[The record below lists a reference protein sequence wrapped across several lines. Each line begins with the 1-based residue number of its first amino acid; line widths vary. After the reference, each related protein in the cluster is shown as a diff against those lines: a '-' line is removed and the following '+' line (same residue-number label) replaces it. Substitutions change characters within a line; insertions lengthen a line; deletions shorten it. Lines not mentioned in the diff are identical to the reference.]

1 MKWYAITPLDV
12 LLFREAKPFVPGEGA
27 WAKGLFPPMPITV
40 FQALRSQLPINNKKA
55 RKPRDL
61 TFTGPFLQSPDGDLW
76 FATPKD
82 LMAIGKY
89 KDGDKEPN
97 PSYKKSAGNWERLAT
112 LTPAPRQDSVWSDV
126 CISNPS
132 LFKSSKDRSVE
143 NTLVDMADLRPMVA
157 SDLKAQEYVLG
168 PPPNWIRGEALQKYL
183 AGDNTFD
190 PEKDFC
196 KDPWDVQV
204 MPHIHMQSDQRQ
216 VKDSEGYFT
225 EVAVRLKPGW
235 RLVAGIAGSDE
246 LQESAIVRLG
256 GEGHRAMLSSI
267 DAPSDWKDLNPYRTA
282 PANSNRV
289 YLLTP
294 GLAQPES
301 DRPIYGVVPYQWK
314 DYLEGC
320 ATDKSTLW
328 GGVSKIER
336 TLSRK
341 PKNNEEFTPIK
352 TEEFALIP
360 QRAFVPM
367 GTVYVFG
374 KSPPTQTQ
382 LLPQRNATWL
392 KTFETLNYG
401 TLLWGR

>member
-40 FQALRSQLPINNKKA
+40 FQALRSHLPYTKDKQKK
-55 RKPRDL
+55 L
-61 TFTGPFLQSPDGDLW
+61 NFVGPFLQSPSGDLW

-82 LMAIGKY
+82 LMAVGKY
-89 KDGDKEPN
+89 QDGDKEPN
-97 PSYKKSAGNWERLAT
+97 PSHKKSAEQWHRLT
-112 LTPAPRQDSVWSDV
+112 RLTPAPREDSVWAEV
-126 CISNPS
+126 CFSNPS
-132 LFKSSKDRSVE
+132 LFQATKDRSVE
-143 NTLVDMADLRPMVA
+143 NTLVNMADLNPMV
-157 SDLKAQEYVLG
+157 SLDLQENEYVLG
-168 PPPNWIRGEALQKYL
+168 PPPTWIRGEALQTYL
-183 AGDNTFD
+183 AGKDTFD
-190 PEKDFC
+190 QEKDFC
-196 KDPWDVQV
+196 KDPWNVQV

-235 RLVAGIAGSDE
+235 RLVAGITGSND
-246 LQESAIVRLG
+246 LQESAVVRLG

-267 DAPSDWKDLNPYRTA
+267 KAPQDWTNLDAHRTA
-282 PANSNRV
+282 ADNAKRA

-294 GLAQPES
+294 GLAQPEL
-301 DRPIYGVVPYQWK
+301 DRPIYGIVPQQWK
-314 DYLEGC
+314 DCLEGC
-320 ATDKSTLW
+320 ATDKSALW

-341 PKNNEEFTPIK
+341 QNNEESTPIK
-352 TEEFALIP
+352 NEEFALIP

-382 LLPQRNATWL
+382 LLPQRNAKWL